1 MSASTALPLTV
12 SEADFQ
18 GAVID
23 LAILRGWRCVHYR
36 PALRSPQW
44 HGQTRRYS
52 TPLQG
57 HPGAPDLIL
66 ARGGRVILAELK
78 RQQGRVSPEQ
88 RLWLAA
94 LGSHARLWRPSMWA
108 EIIEELR

>member
-1 MSASTALPLTV
+1 MTAVTPLPLTI
-12 SEADFQ
+12 SEAAFQ
-18 GAVID
+18 SAVID
-23 LAILRGWRCVHYR
+23 YALWRKWRVVHYR
-36 PALRSPQW
+36 PALRAPQW

-66 ARGGRVILAELK
+66 ARDGRVILAELK
-78 RQQGRVSPEQ
+78 RHNGRVSPDQ
-88 RLWLAA
+88 RLWLSA
-94 LGSHARLWRPSMWA
+94 LGEHARLWRPQDWA